1 MKGLGSVTT
10 ALARTVTPAD
20 DTHVAV
26 KGGATPLID
35 WMIAEKIAA
44 YVAGTGGAPALTVEL
59 TPLAT
64 DAARR
69 VVDYTRLTPLRELPA
84 PEGVGR
90 REWISANLGS
100 MRQMLDP
107 VLDRAGDKLGALK
120 GARSLSVSLVST
132 IEIGV
137 VVGFLA
143 QRVLGQYE
151 LVLLDSPPGSDGE
164 TRVLRTDESGLGAS
178 GNAPP
183 RLLFVLPNLSAAVKA
198 LGAPEEEFL
207 TWVTLHEVTHAVQFS
222 GVPWLQPHMAGLL
235 SELLRSMELRLEGPR
250 RLRMPSAAE
259 VKRVAGAVRRGDI
272 VGIFASEGERATI
285 DRVQATMAVIEG
297 HAEHV
302 MDAVAPELLPSLPRL
317 RAALDRRR
325 HSQSGRAR
333 LLAKLLGLEMKMR
346 QYEQGKLFCD
356 EIVRRAGTDAIVAVF
371 SAPEA
376 LPTIDELTDPVAWL
390 LRMGLPLLGG
400 NGRELPASS

>member
-1 MKGLGSVTT
+1 VKGLGSVTT
-10 ALARTVTPAD
+10 ALTRTVTPVAPTD
-20 DTHVAV
+20 DGSTGRSSVAA
-26 KGGATPLID
+26 KRSATPLID

-44 YVAGTGGAPALTVEL
+44 YVAGKGDAPALTVEL
-59 TPLAT
+59 APLAT
-64 DAARR
+64 DAGRR
-69 VVDYTRLTPLRELPA
+69 VVQYTRLTPVRELPP

-107 VLDRAGDKLGALK
+107 VLDRAGDKLGVLK
-120 GARSLSVSLVST
+120 GPRSLGVSVVST

-151 LVLLDSPPGSDGE
+151 LVLLDNPPGPDGE
-164 TRVLRTDESGLGAS
+164 IADAT
-178 GNAPP
+178 PP
-183 RLLFVLPNLSAAVKA
+183 RLLFVLPNLAAAVKS

-207 TWVTLHEVTHAVQFS
+207 TWVALHEVTHAVQFS
-222 GVPWLQPHMAGLL
+222 GVPWLQPHMAGLV
-235 SELLRSMELRLEGPR
+235 SELLNSMELRLEGPR
-250 RLRMPSAAE
+250 RLRMPSVAE
-259 VKRVAGAVRRGDI
+259 VRRIAGAVRRGDI

-302 MDAVAPELLPSLPRL
+302 MDAVAPELLPSLPKL

-333 LLAKLLGLEMKMR
+333 LLGKLLGLEMKMR
-346 QYEQGKLFCD
+346 QYEQGKVFCD
-356 EIVRRAGTDAIVAVF
+356 EIVRRAGTDALVAVF

-376 LPTIDELTDPVAWL
+376 LPTIDELTDPVSWL
-390 LRMGLPLLGG
+390 LRMGLPVLGADTS
-400 NGRELPASS
+400 ELPAAS

>member
-1 MKGLGSVTT
+1 MKGFGSVTT
-10 ALARTVTPAD
+10 ALTRTVTPAKPAAGARTAD
-20 DTHVAV
+20 GAPVPA
-26 KGGATPLID
+26 KRSATPLID
-35 WMIAEKIAA
+35 WVVAEKIAA
-44 YVAGTGGAPALTVEL
+44 YVAGTGDASALTVEL
-59 TPLAT
+59 GPLAT

-69 VVDYTRLTPLRELPA
+69 VVDYTRLTPVRELPA

-107 VLDRAGDKLGALK
+107 VLERAGDKLVSLK
-120 GARSLSVSLVST
+120 GARSLSVSVVST

-151 LVLLDSPPGSDGE
+151 LVLLREPSD
-164 TRVLRTDESGLGAS
+164 D
-178 GNAPP
+178 APP
-183 RLLFVLPNLSAAVKA
+183 RLLFVLPNLGAAVTA
-198 LGAPEEEFL
+198 LAAPEDEFI

-222 GVPWLQPHMAGLL
+222 SVAWLQPHMAGLV

-250 RLRMPSAAE
+250 RLRMPSVAE
-259 VKRVAGAVRRGDI
+259 IKRVAGAVRRGDI
-272 VGIFASEGERATI
+272 VGIFASEGERMTI

-302 MDAVAPELLPSLPRL
+302 MDAVAPELLPSLPKL

-333 LLAKLLGLEMKMR
+333 LLGKLLGLEMKMR
-346 QYEQGKLFCD
+346 QYDQGKVFCD
-356 EIVRRAGTDAIVAVF
+356 EIVRRAGTDALVAVF

-400 NGRELPASS
+400 SAPELPASP

>member
-1 MKGLGSVTT
+1 VKGLSSVTT
-10 ALARTVTPAD
+10 ALTRAVSPAAPT
-20 DTHVAV
+20 DTAQTADGTGVAA
-26 KGGATPLID
+26 KRSATPLID

-44 YVAGTGGAPALTVEL
+44 YVAGTGDAPALTVEL
-59 TPLAT
+59 APLAT

-69 VVDYTRLTPLRELPA
+69 VVDYTRLTPVRELPP
-84 PEGVGR
+84 PEGISR

-107 VLDRAGDKLGALK
+107 VLDRAGDKLGLLK
-120 GARSLSVSLVST
+120 GARSLSVSVVST

-151 LVLLDSPPGSDGE
+151 LVLLEEISDE
-164 TRVLRTDESGLGAS
+164 
-178 GNAPP
+178 APP
-183 RLLFVLPNLSAAVKA
+183 RLLFVLPNLAAAVGS
-198 LGAPEEEFL
+198 LGAPEDEFI

-222 GVPWLQPHMAGLL
+222 SVPWLQPHMAGLV
-235 SELLRSMELRLEGPR
+235 SELLGSMELRIEGPR
-250 RLRMPSAAE
+250 RLRMPSVTE
-259 VKRVAGAVRRGDI
+259 IRRVGRAVRRGDI
-272 VGIFASEGERATI
+272 VGIFASAGERATI

-302 MDAVAPELLPSLPRL
+302 MDAVAPELLPSLPKL

-333 LLAKLLGLEMKMR
+333 LLGKLLGLEMKMR
-346 QYEQGKLFCD
+346 QYDQGKLFCD
-356 EIVRRAGTDAIVAVF
+356 EIVQRAGTDALVAVF

-400 NGRELPASS
+400 SELPAPS

>member
-1 MKGLGSVTT
+1 VKGLSSVTT
-10 ALARTVTPAD
+10 ALTRAVSPAAPT
-20 DTHVAV
+20 DTAQTADGTGVAA
-26 KGGATPLID
+26 KRSATPLID

-44 YVAGTGGAPALTVEL
+44 YVAGTGDAPALTVEL
-59 TPLAT
+59 APLAT

-69 VVDYTRLTPLRELPA
+69 VVDYTRLTPVRELPP
-84 PEGVGR
+84 PEGISR

-107 VLDRAGDKLGALK
+107 VLDRAGDKLGLLK
-120 GARSLSVSLVST
+120 GARSLSVSVVST

-151 LVLLDSPPGSDGE
+151 LVLLEEISDE
-164 TRVLRTDESGLGAS
+164 
-178 GNAPP
+178 APP
-183 RLLFVLPNLSAAVKA
+183 RLLFVLPNLAAAVGS
-198 LGAPEEEFL
+198 LGAPEDEFI

-222 GVPWLQPHMAGLL
+222 SVPWLQPHMAGLV
-235 SELLRSMELRLEGPR
+235 SELLGSMELRIEGPR
-250 RLRMPSAAE
+250 RLRMPSVTE
-259 VKRVAGAVRRGDI
+259 IRRVARAVRRGDI

-302 MDAVAPELLPSLPRL
+302 MDAVAPELLPSLPKL

-333 LLAKLLGLEMKMR
+333 LLGKLLGLEMKMR
-346 QYEQGKLFCD
+346 QYDQGKLFCD
-356 EIVRRAGTDAIVAVF
+356 EIVQRAGTDALVAVF

-400 NGRELPASS
+400 SELPAPS

>member
-1 MKGLGSVTT
+1 VKGLSSVTT
-10 ALARTVTPAD
+10 ALTRAVSPAAPT
-20 DTHVAV
+20 DTAQTADGTGVAA
-26 KGGATPLID
+26 KRSATPLID

-44 YVAGTGGAPALTVEL
+44 YVAGTGDAPALTVEL
-59 TPLAT
+59 APLAT

-69 VVDYTRLTPLRELPA
+69 VVDYTRLTPVRELPP
-84 PEGVGR
+84 PEGISR

-107 VLDRAGDKLGALK
+107 VLDRAGDKLGLLK
-120 GARSLSVSLVST
+120 GARSLSVSVVST

-151 LVLLDSPPGSDGE
+151 LVLLEEISDE
-164 TRVLRTDESGLGAS
+164 
-178 GNAPP
+178 APP
-183 RLLFVLPNLSAAVKA
+183 RLLFVLPNLAAAVGS
-198 LGAPEEEFL
+198 LGAPEDEFI

-222 GVPWLQPHMAGLL
+222 SVPWLQPHMAGLV
-235 SELLRSMELRLEGPR
+235 SELLGSMELRIEGPR
-250 RLRMPSAAE
+250 RLRMPSVTE
-259 VKRVAGAVRRGDI
+259 IRRVARAVRRGDI
-272 VGIFASEGERATI
+272 VGIFASAGERATI

-302 MDAVAPELLPSLPRL
+302 MDAVAPELLPSLPKL

-333 LLAKLLGLEMKMR
+333 LLGKLLGLEMKMR
-346 QYEQGKLFCD
+346 QYDQGKLFCD
-356 EIVRRAGTDAIVAVF
+356 EIVQRAGTDALVAVF

-400 NGRELPASS
+400 SELPAPS

>member
-1 MKGLGSVTT
+1 MKGFGSVTT
-10 ALARTVTPAD
+10 ALTRTVTPAAPTGD
-20 DTHVAV
+20 AATTDGKLLDAAR
-26 KGGATPLID
+26 GPTPLID
-35 WMIAEKIAA
+35 WMIAEKIAVR
-44 YVAGTGGAPALTVEL
+44 VAGRGDAPALTVEL
-59 TPLAT
+59 APLAT

-69 VVDYTRLTPLRELPA
+69 VIDYTRLTPVRELPP

-100 MRQMLDP
+100 MQQMLDP

-120 GARSLSVSLVST
+120 GAKSLSVSVVST

-151 LVLLDSPPGSDGE
+151 LVLLKETSD
-164 TRVLRTDESGLGAS
+164 D
-178 GNAPP
+178 APP
-183 RLLFVLPNLSAAVKA
+183 RLLFVLPNLAAAVQSLA
-198 LGAPEEEFL
+198 APEDEFI

-222 GVPWLQPHMAGLL
+222 SVPWLQPHMAGLV

-250 RLRMPSAAE
+250 RLRMPSVAE
-259 VKRVAGAVRRGDI
+259 IKRVAGAVRRGDI

-302 MDAVAPELLPSLPRL
+302 MDAVAPELLPSLPKL

-333 LLAKLLGLEMKMR
+333 LLGKLLGLEMKMR
-346 QYEQGKLFCD
+346 QYDQGKVFCD

-376 LPTIDELTDPVAWL
+376 LPTIDELTDPGAWL
-390 LRMGLPLLGG
+390 LRMGLPLVDG
-400 NGRELPASS
+400 NGRALPESS

>member
-1 MKGLGSVTT
+1 VKGLRSVTT
-10 ALARTVTPAD
+10 ALTRTVTPAAPSKD
-20 DTHVAV
+20 AGTADGQDVAA
-26 KGGATPLID
+26 KRGATPLID
-35 WMIAEKIAA
+35 WIIAEKIAA
-44 YVAGTGGAPALTVEL
+44 YVAGEGDAPPLTVEL
-59 TPLAT
+59 APLAA

-69 VVDYTRLTPLRELPA
+69 VVQYTRLTPIRELPP

-100 MRQMLDP
+100 MRRMLDP
-107 VLDRAGDKLGALK
+107 VLDRAGAKLGLLK
-120 GARSLSVSLVST
+120 GPRSLGVSVVST

-151 LVLLDSPPGSDGE
+151 LVLLEE
-164 TRVLRTDESGLGAS
+164 TSEDE
-178 GNAPP
+178 PP
-183 RLLFVLPNLSAAVKA
+183 RLLFVLPNLGAAVKA
-198 LGAPEEEFL
+198 LGAPEDEFL

-222 GVPWLQPHMAGLL
+222 GVPWLQPHMAGLVA
-235 SELLRSMELRLEGPR
+235 ELLNSMELRLEGPR
-250 RLRMPSAAE
+250 RLRMPSIAE
-259 VKRVAGAVRRGDI
+259 IKRIAGAVRRGDI

-302 MDAVAPELLPSLPRL
+302 MDAVAPELLPSLPKL

-346 QYEQGKLFCD
+346 QYEHGKLFCD
-356 EIVRRAGTDAIVAVF
+356 EIVRRAGTDALVAVF

-390 LRMGLPLLGG
+390 LRMDLPVLGG
-400 NGRELPASS
+400 GTPELPASS

>member
-1 MKGLGSVTT
+1 VKGFRSVTT
-10 ALARTVTPAD
+10 ALTRTVAPGAADSSGAPVGGERAPAMR
-20 DTHVAV
+20 
-26 KGGATPLID
+26 GASPLID
-35 WMIAEKIAA
+35 WLIAEKIAG
-44 YVAGTGGAPALTVEL
+44 YVAGKGDAPRLTVEL
-59 TPLAT
+59 APLAH

-69 VVDYTRLTPLRELPA
+69 VVDYTRLTPVRELPP
-84 PEGVGR
+84 PEGIGR

-100 MRQMLDP
+100 MRRMLDP
-107 VLDRAGDKLGALK
+107 VLGRAGEKLGPLK
-120 GARSLSVSLVST
+120 GSRSLGVSVVST

-151 LVLLDSPPGSDGE
+151 LVLLEE
-164 TRVLRTDESGLGAS
+164 TPAD
-178 GNAPP
+178 APP
-183 RLLFVLPNLSAAVKA
+183 RLLFVLPNLGAAVKA
-198 LGAPEEEFL
+198 LDAPEDEFL
-207 TWVTLHEVTHAVQFS
+207 TWVALHEVTHAVQFS
-222 GVPWLQPHMAGLL
+222 GVPWLQPHMASLV
-235 SELLRSMELRLEGPR
+235 SELLRSMELRIERPR
-250 RLRMPSAAE
+250 RIRVPSVAE
-259 VKRVAGAVRRGDI
+259 VRRVAAAVRRGDI
-272 VGIFASEGERATI
+272 VGIFTSEGERQTI

-302 MDAVAPELLPSLPRL
+302 MDAVAPELLPSLPKL

-346 QYEQGKLFCD
+346 QYEQGKTFCD

-390 LRMGLPLLGG
+390 MRMELPLLSGTAPEP
-400 NGRELPASS
+400 RASS

>member
-1 MKGLGSVTT
+1 VKGLSSVTT
-10 ALARTVTPAD
+10 ALARTVTPATPTEGAAD
-20 DTHVAV
+20 GTPVAA
-26 KGGATPLID
+26 KRSATPLID

-44 YVAGTGGAPALTVEL
+44 YVAGTGDASALTVEL
-59 TPLAT
+59 APLAT

-69 VVDYTRLTPLRELPA
+69 VVDYTRLTPVRELPA

-107 VLDRAGDKLGALK
+107 VLDRAGDKLGSLK
-120 GARSLSVSLVST
+120 GARSLSVSVVST

-151 LVLLDSPPGSDGE
+151 LVLLDHPPGPDGE
-164 TRVLRTDESGLGAS
+164 AAD
-178 GNAPP
+178 NAPP
-183 RLLFVLPNLSAAVKA
+183 RLLFVLPNLGAAVTA
-198 LGAPEEEFL
+198 LGAPEDEFI

-222 GVPWLQPHMAGLL
+222 SVPWLQPHMSGLV

-250 RLRMPSAAE
+250 RLRMPSVAE
-259 VKRVAGAVRRGDI
+259 IRRVAGAVRRGDI

-302 MDAVAPELLPSLPRL
+302 MDAVAPELLPSLPKL

-333 LLAKLLGLEMKMR
+333 LLGKLLGLEMKMR
-346 QYEQGKLFCD
+346 QYDQGKLFCD
-356 EIVRRAGTDAIVAVF
+356 EIVRRAGTDALVAVF

-376 LPTIDELTDPVAWL
+376 LPTIAELTDPVAWL

-400 NGRELPASS
+400 NGRALPASP

>member
-1 MKGLGSVTT
+1 VKGLGSVTT
-10 ALARTVTPAD
+10 ALTRTVTPPTPTED
-20 DTHVAV
+20 GDRTRVAA
-26 KGGATPLID
+26 KRSATPLID

-44 YVAGTGGAPALTVEL
+44 YVAGEGDAPALTVEL
-59 TPLAT
+59 APLAT

-69 VVDYTRLTPLRELPA
+69 VVDYTRLTPVHELPP

-100 MRQMLDP
+100 MRRMLDP
-107 VLDRAGDKLGALK
+107 VLDRASEKLGSLK
-120 GARSLSVSLVST
+120 GPRSLSVSVVST

-151 LVLLDSPPGSDGE
+151 LVLLEE
-164 TRVLRTDESGLGAS
+164 TPAD
-178 GNAPP
+178 APP
-183 RLLFVLPNLSAAVKA
+183 RLLFVLPNLGAAVKA
-198 LGAPEEEFL
+198 LGAPEDEFL

-222 GVPWLQPHMAGLL
+222 GVPWLQPHMAGLV
-235 SELLRSMELRLEGPR
+235 SELLRSMELRMEGPR

-259 VKRVAGAVRRGDI
+259 VRRIAGAVRHGDI
-272 VGIFASEGERATI
+272 IGIFASEGERATI

-302 MDAVAPELLPSLPRL
+302 MDAVAPELLPSLPKL

-356 EIVRRAGTDAIVAVF
+356 EIVRRAGTDALVAVF

-390 LRMGLPLLGG
+390 LRMGLPRLGG
-400 NGRELPASS
+400 PTLPAPPSA

>member
-10 ALARTVTPAD
+10 ALTRTVTPGARS
-20 DTHVAV
+20 DTVAATDGATV
-26 KGGATPLID
+26 DAKRGATPLID
-35 WMIAEKIAA
+35 WMIAEKIATR
-44 YVAGTGGAPALTVEL
+44 VAGRGDAPPLTVEL
-59 TPLAT
+59 APLAT
-64 DAARR
+64 DAAQR
-69 VVDYTRLTPLRELPA
+69 VVAYTRLTPVRELPP

-90 REWISANLGS
+90 REWIAANLGS

-107 VLDRAGDKLGALK
+107 VLDRAGDKLGSLK
-120 GARSLSVSLVST
+120 GAKSLSVSVVST

-151 LVLLDSPPGSDGE
+151 LVLLEE
-164 TRVLRTDESGLGAS
+164 TVDD
-178 GNAPP
+178 APP
-183 RLLFVLPNLSAAVKA
+183 RLLFVLPNLAAAVQS
-198 LGAPEEEFL
+198 LSAPEGEFV

-222 GVPWLQPHMAGLL
+222 SVPWLQPHMAGLV
-235 SELLRSMELRLEGPR
+235 SELLHSMELRLEGPR
-250 RLRMPSAAE
+250 RLRMPSVAE
-259 VKRVAGAVRRGDI
+259 IRRVAGAVRRGDI

-302 MDAVAPELLPSLPRL
+302 MDAVAPELLPSLPKL

-333 LLAKLLGLEMKMR
+333 LLGKLLGLEMKMR
-346 QYEQGKLFCD
+346 QYDQGKVFCD
-356 EIVRRAGTDAIVAVF
+356 EIVRRAGTDALVAVF

-390 LRMGLPLLGG
+390 LRMGLPLVGG
-400 NGRELPASS
+400 GAPALPATS